1 MAVLILNTDDTALHT
16 VSLQHAIGMLVR
28 KVAVV
33 EAAHPDLS
41 FGSLPQ
47 PEVLRLVR
55 YVKTAFLYSRVPGW
69 TKRGVL
75 KRDRHSCG
83 YCGEKATTV
92 DHIQPISRG
101 GRNSVPSLQRAQG
114 QPHTQRSRDAAA
126 GEGLCPQPVATDD
139 CRAHTRRTGRL
150 TRQGRLTH
158 TRRPQGWLST

>member
-16 VSLQHAIGMLVR
+16 VSVQHAIGMLVR

-33 EAAHPDLS
+33 EAAHPELV

-55 YVKTAFLYSRVPGW
+55 YVKTTFLYNRVPGW

-83 YCGEKATTV
+83 YCGEKANTV
-92 DHIQPISRG
+92 DHILPISRG
-101 GRNSVPSLQRAQG
+101 GRNTWTNTVAACHSCNTVKANRTPKEASMPLRLKPYAPSRSQLMVPERMADERA
-114 QPHTQRSRDAAA
+114 A
-126 GEGLCPQPVATDD
+126 
-139 CRAHTRRTGRL
+139 
-150 TRQGRLTH
+150 
-158 TRRPQGWLST
+158 

>member
-101 GRNSVPSLQRAQG
+101 GRNSWQNTVAACHHCNARKANRTPSEAGMPLRVKAYAPSRSQLMIAERTPDERA
-114 QPHTQRSRDAAA
+114 A
-126 GEGLCPQPVATDD
+126 
-139 CRAHTRRTGRL
+139 
-150 TRQGRLTH
+150 
-158 TRRPQGWLST
+158 